1 MKNYVMMAFGKAQE
15 SKEAPEIKRYTGVG
29 SVFVVG
35 VNPTKAELEKIYDRE
50 IERDPEYITEK
61 DDITSARIDFIIKTD
76 ATAKCNNDTE
86 LLTKISLFI
95 RKEYRFNKDKTK
107 VQVIDKYGRT
117 AWVTKEQAKNHEIPV
132 YSNGKP
138 ANLDKDYRPAYVGEE
153 DVTNFI
159 KTFLGIPNVEKWV
172 KNEETGKREVVGL
185 VDNPQDCE
193 CRLECIEDYFK
204 GKFNEIRDAINL
216 MPNNKIK
223 VLFGVRTTDDNKQY
237 QDVYTRMFLSNA
249 TSSYDKLSQNVQNN
263 KDNGAYP
270 NTEFVVADLQEYEV
284 KATDFSNSN
293 NGGNDGEMPFDA
305 EAPAST
311 DWFSGN

>member
-29 SVFVVG
+29 SVFVMG

-50 IERDPEYITEK
+50 LDKDPEYITEK
-61 DDITSARIDFIIKTD
+61 DGVVSARIDFIIKTD
-76 ATAKCNNDTE
+76 AAAKCNNNIE
-86 LLTKISLFI
+86 LTTKISLFI

-117 AWVTKEQAKNHEIPV
+117 AWVTKEQAQNHEIPV

-138 ANLDKDYRPAYVGEE
+138 ANLDKDYRPAYAGEE

-193 CRLECIEDYFK
+193 CRLENIEDYFK
-204 GKFNEIRDAINL
+204 GKFTELKDAINM
-216 MPNNKIK
+216 MPNNKVK

-237 QDVYTRMFLSNA
+237 QDVYTKMFLSNA
-249 TSSYDKLSQNVQNN
+249 TSSYDRLSKDVQDR
-263 KDNGAYP
+263 KDNGSYP
-270 NTEFVVADLQEYEV
+270 NTEFIIADLQEYTVE
-284 KATDFSNSN
+284 ATNFNTNTN
-293 NGGNDGEMPFDA
+293 NNGEMPFDG

-311 DWFSGN
+311 EWFNS

>member
-1 MKNYVMMAFGKAQE
+1 MKSYAMMAFGKAQE
-15 SKEAPEIKRYTGVG
+15 SKEAAEIKRYTGVG

-35 VNPTKAELEKIYDRE
+35 VNPNKSELEKLYERE
-50 IERDPEYITEK
+50 LDKDPEYVTEK
-61 DDITSARIDFIIKTD
+61 DGVVSARIDFIVKTD
-76 ATAKCNNDTE
+76 TAAKCNNGIE
-86 LLTKISLFI
+86 LLTKVSMFI

-138 ANLDKDYRPAYVGEE
+138 ANIDKDYRPAYIGEE
-153 DVTNFI
+153 DITNFL
-159 KTFLGIPNVEKWV
+159 KLFLGIPNVEKWV

-193 CRLECIEDYFK
+193 CRLENIEDYFK
-204 GKFNEIRDAINL
+204 GKFNEIKDAINL

-223 VLFGVRTTDDNKQY
+223 VLFGVRTTDEGKQY
-237 QDVYTRMFLSNA
+237 QDVYTRKFLSNA
-249 TSSYDKLSQNVQNN
+249 VSVYDKLAEDVQSN

-270 NTEFVVADLQEYEV
+270 NTEFVIADLQEYTV
-284 KATDFSNSN
+284 QATNFN
-293 NGGNDGEMPFDA
+293 NTNNDNGDMPFDG
-305 EAPAST
+305 EAPAAT
-311 DWFSGN
+311 DWFNN

>member
-1 MKNYVMMAFGKAQE
+1 MKSYVMMAFGKAQE
-15 SKEAPEIKRYTGVG
+15 SKEAAEIKRFTGVG

-35 VNPTKAELEKIYDRE
+35 VNPNKSELEKLYERE
-50 IERDPEYITEK
+50 LDKDPDYITEK
-61 DDITSARIDFIIKTD
+61 DVVFSARVDFIVKTD
-76 ATAKCNNDTE
+76 TAAKCNNGIE
-86 LLTKISLFI
+86 LLTKVSMFI

-138 ANLDKDYRPAYVGEE
+138 ANIDKDYRPAYVGEE
-153 DVTNFI
+153 IVTNFL
-159 KTFLGIPNVEKWV
+159 KLFLGIPNVEKWA
-172 KNEETGKREVVGL
+172 KNEETGRREVVGL

-193 CRLECIEDYFK
+193 CRLENIEDYFK

-223 VLFGVRTTDDNKQY
+223 VLFGVRTTDEGKQY
-237 QDVYTRMFLSNA
+237 QDVYTRKFLSNA
-249 TSSYDKLSQNVQNN
+249 VSVYDKLAEDVQTN

-270 NTEFVVADLQEYEV
+270 NTEFVIADLQEYTV
-284 KATDFSNSN
+284 QATNFN
-293 NGGNDGEMPFDA
+293 NNNNDNGDMPFDG
-305 EAPAST
+305 EAPAAT
-311 DWFSGN
+311 DWFNN

>member
-1 MKNYVMMAFGKAQE
+1 MKNFSFMAFGKAQE

-29 SVFVVG
+29 SVFVMG

-50 IERDPEYITEK
+50 LDKDPEYITEK
-61 DDITSARIDFIIKTD
+61 DGVVSARIDFIIKTD
-76 ATAKCNNDTE
+76 AAAKCNNDIE

-117 AWVTKEQAKNHEIPV
+117 AWVTKEQAQNHEIPV

-153 DVTNFI
+153 DVTNFL
-159 KTFLGIPNVEKWV
+159 KTFLGIPNPEKWV

-193 CRLECIEDYFK
+193 CRLENIEDYFK
-204 GKFNEIRDAINL
+204 GKFNELKDAINM
-216 MPNNKIK
+216 MPNNKVK

-237 QDVYTRMFLSNA
+237 QDVYTKMFLSNA
-249 TSSYDKLSQNVQNN
+249 TSSYDKISKDLQDR
-263 KDNGAYP
+263 KDNGSYP
-270 NTEFVVADLQEYEV
+270 NTEFVVADLQEYEI

-293 NGGNDGEMPFDA
+293 NGGNNGDMPFDG
-305 EAPAST
+305 EAPSST
-311 DWFSGN
+311 DWFNN